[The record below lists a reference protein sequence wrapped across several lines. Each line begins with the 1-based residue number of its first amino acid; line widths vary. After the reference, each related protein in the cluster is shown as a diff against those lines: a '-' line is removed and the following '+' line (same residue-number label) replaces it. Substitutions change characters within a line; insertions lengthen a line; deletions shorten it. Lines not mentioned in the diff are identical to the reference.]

1 MHIIAQNFAYEKS
14 MFVQKGVFMQ
24 YLIVFLEGII
34 TFISPCL
41 LPMLSV
47 YLSYFAGGEQ
57 KKEQTLIGAIG
68 FVTGFTIM
76 FLIMGAL
83 AGTVGNAL
91 NSHQKIVNIVT
102 GIIVIIF
109 GLSFMGV
116 LKISLLQRTMKI
128 NFNPSGHGFLPSM
141 IFGFVFSIGWTP
153 CVGAFLGSALLLAS
167 QHGSAFKGI
176 LMLLCYSLG
185 LGIPFIISAVVID
198 SLKGAFTWIKSHY
211 KQINTICGLF
221 LVIVGIFMSTGYFGK
236 LLSFLSVI

>member
-1 MHIIAQNFAYEKS
+1 
-14 MFVQKGVFMQ
+14 MQ

-41 LPMLSV
+41 LPMLPI

-57 KKEQTLIGAIG
+57 KKEQTLVGAIG

-83 AGTVGNAL
+83 AGSVGSVL
-91 NSHQKIVNIVT
+91 NSHQKIVNVIT

-116 LKISLLQRTMKI
+116 LKIGLLERTVRIK
-128 NFNPSGHGFLPSM
+128 FNPSGHGFLPSM
-141 IFGFVFSIGWTP
+141 VFGFVFSIGWTP

-167 QHGSAFKGI
+167 QNGSVVKGI
-176 LMLLCYSLG
+176 VMLLFYSLG

-198 SLKGAFTWIKSHY
+198 SLKGTFAWIKLHY
-211 KQINTICGLF
+211 RQINIVCGGF
-221 LVIVGIFMSTGYFGK
+221 LVIVGIFMATGYLGK
-236 LLSFLSVI
+236 LLLFLSII